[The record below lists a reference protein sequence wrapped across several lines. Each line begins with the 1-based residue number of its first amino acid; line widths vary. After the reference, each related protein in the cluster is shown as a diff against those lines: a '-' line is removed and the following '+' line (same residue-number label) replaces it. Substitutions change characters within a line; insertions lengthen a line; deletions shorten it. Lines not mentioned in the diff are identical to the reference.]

1 MPASNSKMDRKARPI
16 ASKYENRVPFVID
29 SAGRS
34 PATFDLA
41 VPQGTI
47 TTTGTFVPLPTDLQ
61 RLRRR
66 SRPNPW
72 TLQRLLDEH

>member
-1 MPASNSKMDRKARPI
+1 MDQKARPI
-16 ASKYENRVPFVID
+16 ASKYENRVPFVVD

-47 TTTGTFVPLPTDLQ
+47 TTTGTFVPIPTDLQ

-66 SRPNPW
+66 SRPDPW